1 MDQPGE
7 TDQIVIAFEGTDPSS
22 ETLKKDPVFLA
33 GQLEADTQIYLGQI
47 PEAFRDDALSFTE
60 AVLATQGVSRENV
73 YVTDHSLGGAEAEY
87 VAAQLD
93 LGDATF
99 GAPGIHAP
107 AIPEGST
114 PDLKNYVVYGDLGNY
129 SADQPNRLSNILFSD
144 DIHHFGEV
152 KYIGSPVGGLQLD
165 VANALLAPN
174 RTDAEKLAGLDLL
187 VDAVK
192 YHLIPSYEDALQP
205 DAVAET
211 LVGGL
216 LANLNVSQASDLSG
230 AISGA
235 MRQLSAV
242 SCKSGHSR

>member
-1 MDQPGE
+1 VLTPNVLGRTSAMPGE
-7 TDQIVIAFEGTDPSS
+7 TDPIVIAFEGTDPSS
-22 ETLKKDPVFLA
+22 ETLRKDPVFLA

-47 PEAFRDDALSFTE
+47 PEAFRDALSFTE
-60 AVLATQGVSRENV
+60 AVLATQGAARENV
-73 YVTDHSLGGAEAEY
+73 YVAGHSLGGAEAEY

-93 LGDATF
+93 LSGATF
-99 GAPGIHAP
+99 GAPGIHAS
-107 AIPEGST
+107 AIPDGSP
-114 PDLKNYVVYGDLGNY
+114 PDLKNYVVYGDPVGNY
-129 SADQPNRLSNILFSD
+129 SADPPNRLSNILFSD
-144 DIHHFGEV
+144 DIHHFGKVE
-152 KYIGSPVGGLQLD
+152 YIGSPVGGLQLD

-216 LANLNVSQASDLSG
+216 LANLNVSQASDLW
-230 AISGA
+230 A
-235 MRQLSAV
+235 
-242 SCKSGHSR
+242 